1 MTVYDPANTMP
12 EYLRTY
18 LADYELRVRYEQNV
32 NNRLRA
38 HGAKVFGSLR
48 RREERLRRFDEAE
61 AKRERGRLQV
71 EEARQRVREEIKAR
85 AAARADEIRAMI
97 EADDCLV
104 RLWRSIQ
111 NGFVRVTRG

>member
-1 MTVYDPANTMP
+1 MSVANTMP
-12 EYLRTY
+12 EYLRIY
-18 LADYELRVRYEQNV
+18 LADYEMRVRHEQDV

-48 RREERLRRFDEAE
+48 RREERLQRFDELE
-61 AKRERGRLQV
+61 AKRERARRLV
-71 EEARQRVREEIKAR
+71 DEARERVREEIKAR

-97 EADDCLV
+97 QEDDCLV